1 MRRKRQLSSEERAL
15 WDLVAERTIPMH
27 NRPVRHEPAPMPKP
41 SVRDP
46 VLPEPAAIPAFRV
59 GQKATPHR
67 PHEIAAPVAEELT
80 QAPLRMDK
88 RAHGRLTK
96 GRIEPEGRIDL
107 HGMTL
112 SEAHPELI
120 SFILS
125 AHASGKRLVLVI
137 TGKGK
142 DRDEGGPIPTRLG
155 VLRHQVPQWLRLPPL
170 MQAVL
175 QVVPAHIR
183 HGGHGAYYVYLRRGR

>member
-27 NRPVRHEPAPMPKP
+27 NRPVWHEPAPMPKP

-155 VLRHQVPQWLRLPPL
+155 L
-170 MQAVL
+170 
-175 QVVPAHIR
+175 
-183 HGGHGAYYVYLRRGR
+183 

>member
-15 WDLVAERTIPMH
+15 WDLVAQRTVPMH
-27 NRPVRHEPAPMPKP
+27 NRPVRNEPTPALKP

-46 VLPEPAAIPAFRV
+46 VQPEPAAIPSFRV
-59 GQKATPHR
+59 GQKSSPHR
-67 PHEIAAPVAEELT
+67 PHEIAVPVADELSL
-80 QAPLRMDK
+80 APLKMDK
-88 RAHGRLTK
+88 RAHGKLTK
-96 GRIEPEGRIDL
+96 GRIEPEARIDL

-120 SFILS
+120 AFILS

-175 QVVPAHIR
+175 QIVPAHIR